1 MYSLN
6 DISCFSNRPNTIL
19 HVEDIMISPP
29 GRSVNLLV
37 TKTSEFFRVLEEKI
51 RPFHAT
57 LPDVK
62 INNKLYGQFSAY
74 VKSNGS
80 YNSIMVGELHYKVKT
95 EFYNGNG
102 GIVLD
107 FFGNVSHPVKVKWRD
122 YHFNEKN
129 YIITSHVDTIRSF
142 YCYFNNRS
150 SPANCSKLVR

>member
-1 MYSLN
+1 
-6 DISCFSNRPNTIL
+6 
-19 HVEDIMISPP
+19 
-29 GRSVNLLV
+29 
-37 TKTSEFFRVLEEKI
+37 
-51 RPFHAT
+51 
-57 LPDVK
+57 
-62 INNKLYGQFSAY
+62 
-74 VKSNGS
+74 
-80 YNSIMVGELHYKVKT
+80 MVGELHYKVKT

-150 SPANCSKLVR
+150 SPANCSKLVDILKHMLRVMYTKPGGCFTNIIKGLLFCIKKMRISLQK